1 MIRTKYLLCIK
12 NDGYRASLE
21 PRKLYA
27 RIPDKQAE
35 NHDLVRV
42 TDESGED
49 YLYPSSLFV
58 PVSLSSK
65 VIKAMATSA

>member
-1 MIRTKYLLCIK
+1 MIRTKFLLCIK
-12 NDGYRASLE
+12 NEGYRASLE

-35 NHDLVRV
+35 SHDLVRV

-65 VIKAMATSA
+65 VLKAMAATV